1 MAIRSINVGDRRI
14 HICAYNP
21 SDRIALLYCEFIAER
36 ALELL
41 GSTISQADAH
51 AWLRQHRPDSA
62 ALLDAVEAGMP
73 PPREVPIGQFP
84 IDPTEAGPQSEIAAH
99 LTTRRRMRVSQGGHR

>member
-1 MAIRSINVGDRRI
+1 MAIRSINVGDKRV
-14 HICAYNP
+14 HLCAYNP
-21 SDRIALLYCEFIAER
+21 TDRLAMLYCEFVAVR

-41 GSTISQADAH
+41 GSTISQAEAH
-51 AWLRQHRPDSA
+51 AWLRQHRPASA
-62 ALLDAVEAGMP
+62 PLLDAGEAGMS

-99 LTTRRRMRVSQGGHR
+99 LTARRQLRNSQGGDR

>member
-1 MAIRSINVGDRRI
+1 MATRSINVGDKRI
-14 HICAYNP
+14 HVCAYNP
-21 SDRIALLYCEFIAER
+21 CDRLARLYCEFVAAR

-51 AWLRQHRPDSA
+51 AWLRQHRPASA
-62 ALLDAVEAGMP
+62 PLLDAVEAGTP
-73 PPREVPIGQFP
+73 TPREVPIGQFP

-99 LTTRRRMRVSQGGHR
+99 LTARRQLRNSQGGDR